1 LDFCKVKLQIPF
13 QTNIKYTATYPMD
26 IIETPLPGL
35 LLIQPKVF
43 ADERGHFFESYRR
56 DVMEKHS
63 IVADFVQ
70 DNQSLSNKGIIR
82 GMHFQIPPFAQDK
95 LVRVIAGAVLD
106 VVVDIRRSSPTYGK
120 VFSVELS
127 AENFTMLLI
136 PKGFAHGFETLEDKT
151 IFSYKCTDYYHPSA
165 EGGIAWNSPSL
176 QIPWRTS
183 VPTLSQKDK
192 NHLEFS
198 QFESPFN

>member
-1 LDFCKVKLQIPF
+1 
-13 QTNIKYTATYPMD
+13 MD

-56 DVMEKHS
+56 DVMEKHG
-63 IVADFVQ
+63 IAADFVQ

-82 GMHFQIPPFAQDK
+82 GMHFQSPPFAQDK

-120 VFSVELS
+120 VFSVELT

-136 PKGFAHGFETLEDKT
+136 PKGFAHGFETLQDHT
-151 IFSYKCTDYYHPSA
+151 IFSYKCTDYYHPAS
-165 EGGIAWNSPSL
+165 EGGIAWNSPTL
-176 QIPWRTS
+176 EIPWRTTM
-183 VPTLSQKDK
+183 PTLSQKDK
-192 NHLEFS
+192 NHIEFS
-198 QFESPFN
+198 QFDSPFN